1 MSPIISA
8 IARVIALALGD
19 ESGPRRIGVESL
31 AGLKPSSRAFCM
43 RPRRTNKDFDLIVF
57 GATGFTGRLVA
68 EYLHKTYRAADSVR
82 WAMAGR
88 SATKPAQIRNSLG
101 LQQHWTSSTGQSRS
115 AQQAALDGSGTGQSR
130 SAEKWERKHPSV
142 KRCDLA
148 GG

>member
-1 MSPIISA
+1 
-8 IARVIALALGD
+8 
-19 ESGPRRIGVESL
+19 
-31 AGLKPSSRAFCM
+31 M

-88 SATKPAQIRNSLG
+88 SATKPAQIRDSLG